1 MIKVG
6 FVTCVQLGYSCMQA
20 IYEVGGKLDL
30 AITLLDSQAKT
41 KSGRVYL
48 DSFCQAHE
56 IPLLKASHVNNAE
69 VVKAV
74 KDAELD
80 WLFIIGWSQIASQ
93 ELLDAPKRGVLGMH
107 PTLLPVGRGRAAI
120 PWAILKGLDKT
131 GVTLFKLDAGVDTGP
146 IVDQVEIPLDNRVD
160 ATRLYHDV
168 DKAHISLMKKVI
180 PALMAD
186 ELDLKVQDEALATE
200 WPGRKPED
208 GLINLSGSVYD
219 ADRMIRALA
228 RPYPG
233 AFYFEDDCKVVVWKA
248 QIVSADYIGDC
259 VSFSDGKLELIE
271 FEKFPLN

>member
-1 MIKVG
+1 M
-6 FVTCVQLGYSCMQA
+6 
-20 IYEVGGKLDL
+20 
-30 AITLLDSQAKT
+30 
-41 KSGRVYL
+41 

-168 DKAHISLMKKVI
+168 DKAHISLMKK
-180 PALMAD
+180 
-186 ELDLKVQDEALATE
+186 
-200 WPGRKPED
+200 
-208 GLINLSGSVYD
+208 
-219 ADRMIRALA
+219 
-228 RPYPG
+228 
-233 AFYFEDDCKVVVWKA
+233 
-248 QIVSADYIGDC
+248 
-259 VSFSDGKLELIE
+259 SFQR
-271 FEKFPLN
+271 